1 MKTVLVSVA
10 VLVVAAVIYF
20 AIRIVLIAI
29 IVYADM
35 QKRKGLRR

>member
-1 MKTVLVSVA
+1 MRILLVSSIVAALLVLYVIIRLVLVA
-10 VLVVAAVIYF
+10 V
-20 AIRIVLIAI
+20 